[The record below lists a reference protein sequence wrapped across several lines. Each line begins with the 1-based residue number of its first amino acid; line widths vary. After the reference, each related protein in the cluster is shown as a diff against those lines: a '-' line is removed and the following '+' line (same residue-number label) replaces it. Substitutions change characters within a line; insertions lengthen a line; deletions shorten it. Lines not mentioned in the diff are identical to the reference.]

1 MLAPCGDL
9 QSVPVM
15 QTLAK
20 QASHPFS
27 APDYHIRWSTLTPD
41 HVEAD
46 IDHALEA
53 AEANLAEI
61 RNLDDAE
68 LSYENT
74 FGALEV
80 ASEDLDRAWGRLNH
94 LDSVCNNDD
103 QRVALNAVLPKVTA
117 FYSAI
122 PLDDAIWAKLKAFS
136 SSAAASAMD
145 ATHLRMMEETC
156 ASFIESGAD
165 LPAGQKAEV
174 AEVQARLSEITQ
186 KFSENVLDS
195 TNAWELVIADES
207 RLAGLP
213 DSAKNAARADAEAKG
228 HEGCWRF
235 TLQYPSMGPVMQHAD
250 DDSLRKEVWAA
261 ACTIGRDG
269 EFDNTDI
276 IWDILKLRQSKAEL
290 LGYRDFADLTLARRM
305 ARDGATAIQFTE
317 DLHARIVDQFQQE
330 TEQLEAWKAAQTGTV
345 SQRMQPWEIGYWAEK
360 RRKAEY
366 DFDEEELRPYFPLS
380 SVMKG
385 MFDIVSRLYN
395 IRIEEKLTTENGGD
409 IETWHPEC
417 RFYDLFDNSTGEL
430 LGSFYADWHPR
441 ESKRGGAWMNSFE
454 TGLAAMDGVEG
465 SAREP
470 HLGLMVGNMTKPI
483 GDQPALMDHREVET
497 IFHEFGHLLH
507 HLLGNVAIK
516 SLSGT
521 NVAWDFVELPSQI
534 MENYCWDRESLDL
547 FARHH
552 ETGDTLPEDLYQ
564 KMIAARNYR
573 SASAYMAQ
581 LGNGKL
587 DLDLHTKLDQYQ
599 GRDLDEVDREILAD
613 YKIPVATAGPT
624 MARRFSHLFSSPTGY
639 AAGYYSY
646 KWAEVLDADAFT
658 RFQKE
663 GILNPETG
671 QSFRE
676 CILSK
681 GNSAP
686 AEELYR
692 NFMGRDPDQTALLER
707 AGLA

>member
-1 MLAPCGDL
+1 
-9 QSVPVM
+9 M
-15 QTLAK
+15 QTR
-20 QASHPFS
+20 HPFS
-27 APDYHIRWSTLTPD
+27 AADYHIRWSTLTPD
-41 HVEAD
+41 CVEAD
-46 IDHALEA
+46 IDHALES
-53 AEANLAEI
+53 AETRLAEI

-68 LSYENT
+68 LSYEKT

-80 ASEDLDRAWGRLNH
+80 ATEDLDRAWGRLNH
-94 LDSVCNNDD
+94 LDSVCNHED
-103 QRVALNAVLPKVTA
+103 QRVALNAVLPRVTA

-122 PLDDAIWAKLKAFS
+122 PLDDVIWSKLKAFS
-136 SSAAASAMD
+136 ESAAASALD
-145 ATHLRMMEETC
+145 ATHTRFIEETC
-156 ASFIESGAD
+156 ASFIQSGAD
-165 LPAGQKAEV
+165 LPADQKSQV
-174 AEVQARLSEITQ
+174 ADVQARLSEITQ

-195 TNAWELVIADES
+195 TNAWELIIDNEA

-213 DSAKNAARADAEAKG
+213 DSAKNAAQADAVAKG
-228 HEGCWRF
+228 HEGSWRF

-250 DDSLRKEVWAA
+250 DDALRKEVWEAT
-261 ACTIGRDG
+261 CTIGRDG

-276 IWDILKLRQSKAEL
+276 IWEILQLRQKKAEL
-290 LGYRDFADLTLARRM
+290 LGYNDFADLTLERRM
-305 ARDGATAIQFTE
+305 AGNGATAVQFTD
-317 DLHARIVDQFQQE
+317 DLHDRIEGRFQDE
-330 TEQLEAWKAAQTGTV
+330 ITQLEAWKAARAGTAPGP
-345 SQRMQPWEIGYWAEK
+345 MQPWEISYWAEN

-366 DFDEEELRPYFPLS
+366 DFDEEELRPYFPLT
-380 SVMKG
+380 SVMEG
-385 MFDIVSRLYN
+385 MFGIVSRLYN
-395 IRIEEKLTTENGGD
+395 IRIEEKLTTDQGGD

-417 RFYDLFDNSTGEL
+417 RFYDLFDNASDEL

-454 TGLAAMDGVEG
+454 TGLPALDGVDG
-465 SAREP
+465 SEREP

-483 GDQPALMDHREVET
+483 GDQVALMDHREVET

-507 HLLGNVAIK
+507 HLLGDVSIK

-552 ETGDTLPEDLYQ
+552 ETGEPIPEDLYQ
-564 KMIAARNYR
+564 KMVAARNYR

-581 LGNGKL
+581 LANGKL
-587 DLDLHTKLDQYQ
+587 DLDLHMKLADYQ

-613 YKIPVATAGPT
+613 YKTPMATASPT
-624 MARRFSHLFSSPTGY
+624 IARRFSHLFSSPTGY
-639 AAGYYSY
+639 AVGYYSY

-658 RFQKE
+658 RFQNE

-671 QSFRE
+671 KSFRE

-681 GNSAP
+681 GNSAS